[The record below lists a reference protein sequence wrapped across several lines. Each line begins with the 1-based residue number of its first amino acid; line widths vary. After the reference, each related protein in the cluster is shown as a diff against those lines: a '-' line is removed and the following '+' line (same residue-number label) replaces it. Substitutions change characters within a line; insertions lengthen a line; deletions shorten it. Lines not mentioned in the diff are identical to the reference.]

1 MNIASERYGSNSEE
15 YTIFD
20 DSTVKLVTPQHQ
32 KESNKWNGAK
42 NFIRSAFL
50 PAGYPES
57 VSEDYLEYQSWDTVQ
72 AFCSSITGL
81 LATQAVLKGYGVG
94 DEKATVAAA
103 TITWMLKDGMGMI
116 GRILFAWMKG
126 TQLDCDAKRW
136 RLVADILNDLAILL
150 DLMAPLF
157 SPHLFIVIVCMS
169 SVARSLVGVAGGA
182 TRAALTLHQ
191 ARRDNMADVSAKD
204 GSQETLVNLMA
215 LLAGFVITPLV
226 SDNQPLVWV
235 LFYVLTALHLF
246 GNYRAVCCVVMET
259 YNLPRLQLSVQ
270 HFLQTH
276 QVLNPKQIAKFD
288 PVLSRPGLFCSVR
301 PGARLTDVTQSVIG
315 VSARAKSSPAYM
327 VGFNHRQRVIN
338 IAFSVDAQPS
348 DIMRGCFHALL
359 FDVLLKN
366 HGRGKPVSTA
376 FPDVNEF
383 LESTTNLEMDGNL
396 FLENRKMV
404 DMLYVDFEEQAR
416 IQGWDLK
423 VCHLGVDEWRFRWT
437 LKKDQ

>member
-20 DSTVKLVTPQHQ
+20 DSTVQLVTPTQHQ
-32 KESNKWNGAK
+32 KESSKWNGAK
-42 NFIRSAFL
+42 NFIKSAFL

-57 VSEDYLEYQSWDTVQ
+57 VSEDYLEYQTWDTVQ

-94 DEKATVAAA
+94 NEKATVAAA

-116 GRILFAWMKG
+116 GRILFTWMKG

-136 RLVADILNDLAILL
+136 RLVADILCNLAILL

-157 SPHLFIVIVCMS
+157 SPHFFIIIVCMS

-226 SDNQPLVWV
+226 SDNQLLVWV
-235 LFYVLTALHLF
+235 LFFVFTALHLLA
-246 GNYRAVCCVVMET
+246 NYRAVCFVVMET

-276 QVLNPKQIAKFD
+276 HVLNPKQIAKLD

-301 PGARLTDVTQSVIG
+301 PGLRLADVMQSVDLKKM
-315 VSARAKSSPAYM
+315 AESSPAYM
-327 VGFNHRQRVIN
+327 VGFNHLQRVIN

-348 DIMRGCFHALL
+348 DILKGCVHALL
-359 FDVLLKN
+359 LDVLLKN

-383 LESTTNLEMDGNL
+383 LESTNILEMDGNL
-396 FLENRKMV
+396 FLESHKMV
-404 DMLYVDFEEQAR
+404 DTLYVDFEEQAR

-423 VCHLGVDEWRFRWT
+423 VCHLGVDEWRYQWT